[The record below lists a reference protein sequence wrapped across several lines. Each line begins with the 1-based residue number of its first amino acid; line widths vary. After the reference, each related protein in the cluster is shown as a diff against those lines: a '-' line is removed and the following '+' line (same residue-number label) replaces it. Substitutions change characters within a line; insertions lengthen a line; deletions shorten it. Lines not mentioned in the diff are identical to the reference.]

1 MYDFPIIDAHLHV
14 WDTRKFRYPWLD
26 DIPQLNAPYLLE
38 DYQKA
43 TQAFNIEQMVFV
55 QCEAEFDQYI
65 DETEWITK
73 LSKNDPRIS
82 GIVSWAPLEKGEN
95 SRQKLE
101 ILASNPLVK
110 GIRRIIQYEKDL
122 DFCIQPDFI
131 RGLQILEDFNFSF
144 DICISYIH
152 FKNTLKLVE
161 QCPGVNFILD
171 HIGKPNIKGQF
182 LHPWMEDIKKLSEFP
197 NVYCKMSGLVT
208 EADYQNW
215 RKEDLQPFFDHVINC
230 FGFDRLVFGGDWPV
244 VGLASPFQGWVETLL
259 SLLNGV
265 SEFEKQKLFYRN
277 AQVFYKL

>member
-14 WDTRKFRYPWLD
+14 WDTNEFRYPWLD
-26 DIPQLNAPYLLE
+26 DIPQLNTPYLLD
-38 DYQKA
+38 DYKRA
-43 TQAFNIEQMVFV
+43 TQSFNIEQMVFV
-55 QCEAEFDQYI
+55 QCEAEFDQYLK
-65 DETEWITK
+65 ETKWITK
-73 LSKNDPRIS
+73 LSKGNPGIS

-95 SRQKLE
+95 SRQELE

-110 GIRRIIQYEKDL
+110 GIRRIIQYENDL

-131 RGLQILEDFNFSF
+131 RGVQILEDFNFSF
-144 DICISYIH
+144 DICISHIH
-152 FKNTLKLVE
+152 FKNTLRLVE

-171 HIGKPNIKGQF
+171 HIGKPDIKDQV
-182 LHPWMEDIKKLSEFP
+182 LHPWMEDIKKLAEFP

-208 EADYQNW
+208 EADHQNW
-215 RKEDLQPFFDHVINC
+215 HKEDLQPFFDHVIDC